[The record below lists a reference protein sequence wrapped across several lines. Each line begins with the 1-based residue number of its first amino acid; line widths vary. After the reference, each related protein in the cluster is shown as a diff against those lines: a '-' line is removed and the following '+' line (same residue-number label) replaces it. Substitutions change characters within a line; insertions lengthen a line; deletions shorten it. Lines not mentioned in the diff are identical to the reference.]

1 MIEISKDRL
10 KAFLML
16 LPSIILIALFV
27 YGFIANTFW
36 ISMTDW
42 GGVAAL
48 AEKPVKNFVGLQNY
62 VELFTGFLGFG
73 FRQDLVNAVYYS
85 VMLLAGAIGLGMFIA
100 ILLDCKPKGE
110 DIFRTIFLYPMS
122 LSFIVTGTI
131 WRWMLAPQ
139 GGVNLLPTFAG
150 GKPLSFRWLTSTQA
164 ILEFNW
170 QNLLQIVIYILSV
183 GLILIGFWTLRKN
196 PAKACKRWLL
206 PGIGIWF
213 LAWMGGDLLPQ
224 ALFMEETHGFNLATL
239 GIILATV
246 WQYSGYTMALYLAGF
261 TGIPQDLRDAAMLDG
276 ASDIKYYRHVALPM
290 LKPITIS
297 AVIILSHISLK
308 MFDLIFAMT
317 GPDNAETGHPALNMY
332 LTTFRAND
340 FAKGAAIAI
349 VLFIVATTF
358 IIPYLINNHRQKG
371 KR

>member
-1 MIEISKDRL
+1 MWGLTQDRL

-36 ISMTDW
+36 TSLTDW
-42 GGVAAL
+42 GGVGAL

-62 VELFTGFLGFG
+62 IELFTGFLGGG

-85 VMLLAGAIGLGMFIA
+85 VMLLAGAVGLGIFIA
-100 ILLDCKPKGE
+100 ILLDCQPKGE

-139 GGVNLLPTFAG
+139 GGVNLLPTFVG
-150 GKPLSFRWLTSTQA
+150 GKPLEFRWLTSTQA

-170 QNLLQIVIYILSV
+170 QNLLQIVLYILAV
-183 GLILIGFWTLRKN
+183 GMILIGFWTLRKN
-196 PAKACKRWLL
+196 PVRACKRWLL
-206 PGIGIWF
+206 PGIGTGL
-213 LAWMGGDLLPQ
+213 LAWLGGHLFPQ
-224 ALFMEETHGFNLATL
+224 ALFMEEIHGFNLATL

-276 ASDIKYYRHVALPM
+276 ASDVKYYFHVALPM

-317 GPDNAETGHPALNMY
+317 GPDNAETGHPALTMY

-349 VLFIVATTF
+349 VLFIVAAAF
-358 IIPYLINNHRQKG
+358 VIPYLVNSYRQK
-371 KR
+371 RTP